1 MVGLVPQEIFDAS
14 VNPFREETVEGWRF
28 DAGRSLSLR
37 VVCRRGAGWR
47 LSPWMTGWFRRMW
60 ERGKSFMQ
68 TTVQSGRGQSLDVLV
83 PQRQEEL
90 VGVPKIVFHDR
101 IRQLT
106 FEQFADSPIVVQELV
121 FKHFPKDGVQQSFF
135 KQNIEKISMFP

>member
-60 ERGKSFMQ
+60 ERGNSFMQ

-121 FKHFPKDGVQQSFF
+121 FKDFPKDGVQQSLAG
-135 KQNIEKISMFP
+135 QAEH

>member
-68 TTVQSGRGQSLDVLV
+68 TTVQSGRGAES
-83 PQRQEEL
+83 RCSCAAEARG
-90 VGVPKIVFHDR
+90 VGGSAEDR
-101 IRQLT
+101 
-106 FEQFADSPIVVQELV
+106 FS
-121 FKHFPKDGVQQSFF
+121 
-135 KQNIEKISMFP
+135 